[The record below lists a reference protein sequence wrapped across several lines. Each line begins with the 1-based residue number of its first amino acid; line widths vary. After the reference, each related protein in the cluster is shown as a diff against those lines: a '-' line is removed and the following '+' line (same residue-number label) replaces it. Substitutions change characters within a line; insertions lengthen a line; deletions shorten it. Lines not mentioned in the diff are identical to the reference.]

1 MFTKEHMS
9 SLRKCLFSCSFFSP
23 CFWQRIYLLIPKK
36 QNSEKYLPLPLQEHS
51 YNKTFSI
58 LLSPL
63 PMVGPSICTLSQ
75 SRLTSRN
82 CWKGTWHGHVAHA
95 FCYTSLA
102 GQWNL
107 LCSFLLSV
115 EIYWKIFSIAKHLKV
130 LSQGSS
136 SVYLLEKYWI
146 EKKKFSPQLWSKH
159 GILKNFWITLKFLGY
174 TWRYVQRKLNPKLY
188 SFPKMVTDDLI
199 RIA

>member
-95 FCYTSLA
+95 FCYSSLA

-136 SVYLLEKYWI
+136 FVYLLEKYWI
-146 EKKKFSPQLWSKH
+146 GKKK
-159 GILKNFWITLKFLGY
+159 NFPPSCDQNMEY
-174 TWRYVQRKLNPKLY
+174 WRTSGLLL
-188 SFPKMVTDDLI
+188 SS
-199 RIA
+199 